1 MGISAAKT
9 LVLSKGDAVV
19 KEVAT
24 EVTPEPAITK
34 GINTTKMVVLSKH
47 KKEIQE
53 EKIDPVKVWRA
64 EKPGKKSSFLQDM
77 LAHNE

>member
-9 LVLSKGDAVV
+9 LVLSKSDSVV
-19 KEVAT
+19 TEAAT
-24 EVTPEPAITK
+24 ESTPEPVLTK
-34 GINTTKMVVLSKH
+34 GIKTTKMVVLSKH
-47 KKEIQE
+47 KKEVQE